1 MRSAG
6 FAEYAVHTQPAA
18 EKSIGSIR
26 CHLRSCL
33 RSERRPQTIIAMIV
47 QTWGI
52 AASRPIVRLLA
63 SALKLLTM
71 SGVHTATIASVF
83 TRQKYA
89 IANFTTTGDS

>member
-6 FAEYAVHTQPAA
+6 FGDQAVHSQPAA
-18 EKSIGSIR
+18 ENTIGSIR

-33 RSERRPQTIIAMIV
+33 RSERRPHQIIAMIV
-47 QTWGI
+47 HTCGI

-63 SALKLLTM
+63 SALKLFTM

-83 TRQKYA
+83 TRQK
-89 IANFTTTGDS
+89 